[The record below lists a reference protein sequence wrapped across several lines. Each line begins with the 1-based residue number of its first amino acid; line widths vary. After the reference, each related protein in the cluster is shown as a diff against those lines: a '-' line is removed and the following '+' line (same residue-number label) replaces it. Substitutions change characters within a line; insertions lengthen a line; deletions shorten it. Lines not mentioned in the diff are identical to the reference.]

1 MSKKT
6 LSEAFELKEREKSFK
21 KINADDYDIFKD
33 KTLLDKLRNKIIQN
47 VIDNGIPDNEY
58 LTEYINNQIDS
69 SLEGYDLSNLE
80 RNHIFN
86 LIDNEINGYGPIT
99 ELLDDKNIT
108 EIMVN
113 APDQIYIEID
123 GKVIKDESVSFINDD
138 HIVRTIQR
146 MIQPL
151 GRTIDVAHPMVDS
164 RLKDGSRINAVI
176 PPLSLNGPVL
186 TIRKFKKNLNT
197 MDDLLRMGT
206 LTSFMARFLEAAVKA
221 KLNIIICGGTG
232 SGKTTVLNVLSSLIS
247 NDERIIT
254 IEDAAELKLSQEH
267 VITLETRNTNY
278 DTEGEVTV
286 RDLVINSLRMRP
298 DRIIVGEV
306 RGKEAFDMLQ
316 AMNTGHDG
324 SLSTL
329 HANGPKDA
337 LNRLETMVLMS
348 GIQIP
353 VNAIREYIENAIDL
367 VVSIERLQ
375 DGKRKI
381 VSICEVDDI
390 FNGEINLKEI
400 FAFKQKGLTESK
412 EVNGSYVMYN
422 YIPKVYEKIK
432 SKGISEIDDIFE
444 IVKENTK
451 KEEKSTSKSNTKR
464 KPKTKKEQ

>member
-1 MSKKT
+1 M
-6 LSEAFELKEREKSFK
+6 
-21 KINADDYDIFKD
+21 
-33 KTLLDKLRNKIIQN
+33 
-47 VIDNGIPDNEY
+47 
-58 LTEYINNQIDS
+58 
-69 SLEGYDLSNLE
+69 E

-99 ELLDDKNIT
+99 ELLDDENIT

-113 APDQIYIEID
+113 APDQIYIELD
-123 GKVIKDESVSFINDD
+123 GKVIKDDSVSFINDE
-138 HIVRTIQR
+138 HIIRTIQR

-176 PPLSLNGPVL
+176 PPLSLNGPVV

-197 MDDLLRMGT
+197 MDDLLRMGS
-206 LTSFMARFLEAAVKA
+206 LTSHMARFLEASVKG

-232 SGKTTVLNVLSSLIS
+232 TGKTTVLNVLSSLID

-267 VITLETRNTNY
+267 VITLETRATNY
-278 DTEGEVTV
+278 DTEGEITI

-348 GIQIP
+348 GLQIP
-353 VNAIREYIENAIDL
+353 VLAIREYIEKAIDL
-367 VVSIERLQ
+367 VVCIERMQ

-381 VSICEVDDI
+381 TSISEVSNIKD
-390 FNGEINLKEI
+390 GEINLREI
-400 FAFKQKGLTESK
+400 FSFKEKGLTK
-412 EVNGSYVMYN
+412 TGEVNGSYVMYK
-422 YIPKVYEKIK
+422 YVPKVYEKIK
-432 SKGISEIDDIFE
+432 SKGIKDIDDIFE
-444 IVKENTK
+444 NIIKD
-451 KEEKSTSKSNTKR
+451 EKS
-464 KPKTKKEQ
+464 KKAKEK